1 AANVTG
7 VDVKDLQALNPAL
20 TRAATDPLI
29 SKSLLVPASSA
40 QTFASTLNS
49 MSDKSQLAPKN
60 EPIMQVASAAK
71 PAKAAPEQGGK
82 ITHELKKGESLW
94 TLSKRY
100 KVSMDQIAQ
109 WNNLKPKQDMKP
121 GKQLIIW
128 QR

>member
-1 AANVTG
+1 
-7 VDVKDLQALNPAL
+7 
-20 TRAATDPLI
+20 
-29 SKSLLVPASSA
+29 
-40 QTFASTLNS
+40 
-49 MSDKSQLAPKN
+49 
-60 EPIMQVASAAK
+60 MQVASAAK
-71 PAKAAPEQGGK
+71 PAKAVAEQGGK